1 MKKTLIATA
10 LALAST
16 FSFAAWSPM
25 GYEPAIV
32 ICEKLRTKE
41 YVADK
46 SWCNNVQADWGV
58 CRLTII
64 WVENNTVHS
73 CNYNAY
79 D

>member
-1 MKKTLIATA
+1 MKKTLIATT

-16 FSFAAWSPM
+16 ITFAAWPTA
-25 GYEPAIV
+25 EPAVV
-32 ICEKLRTKE
+32 ICEKIR
-41 YVADK
+41 DK
-46 SWCNNVQADWGV
+46 IYTPDKTWCNNVQADWGV